1 MFSWKPAPDLN
12 FYQKKMCNRMEHF
25 AEEILHSLL
34 TIWVIIGLTSYGR
47 YGFLDY
53 YKELFASLTGIIYN
67 CILVKFDETSLVPIG
82 CLVP

>member
-34 TIWVIIGLTSYGR
+34 TIWVIIEIDIVW

-53 YKELFASLTGIIYN
+53 YKELFSSLTGIIHN
-67 CILVKFDETSLVPIG
+67 CILVKFDGTSLVPIG